1 MRSQDRDRRRGF
13 VKELLDC
20 CEFVDFKPLKTS
32 RYCYKTRRKVYQPL
46 GLKRIF
52 RHHFGQKIQSK
63 GTIHTAKEDA
73 TAGMKIF
80 KEAYVPWA
88 KKT

>member
-1 MRSQDRDRRRGF
+1 
-13 VKELLDC
+13 
-20 CEFVDFKPLKTS
+20 VDFKPLKTS

-52 RHHFGQKIQSK
+52 RHDFGQKIQSK
-63 GTIHTAKEDA
+63 GAIHTAKEDA

-88 KKT
+88 KKNLITQKYVNCDGMFDMIE